1 MNKPTV
7 SVFDD
12 TTISVLDDTSI
23 STFDGTVLPTVPV
36 VANCD
41 QSTK

>member
-12 TTISVLDDTSI
+12 TTISVLGDSSI